1 MAFGA
6 VYRWTRFIRGLNH
19 SPRTDARVRE
29 KKGRG
34 ILGSLVLDGY
44 GRWMSMIV
52 WIIYKTSGIAQEWKT
67 RGHACHLENEFGWI
81 CYEVVTRFV
90 RFNDVILYWRIKRRV
105 FLFCFFEVV
114 WNIIRRKLSHC
125 GTRFSW
131 SNIYGNEILCLA
143 LEFGIRVGDTW
154 PEQRFQG
161 MDCFRGGKFVLVKFA
176 LSDARRCI
184 TSWLKII
191 ISRES
196 FRWDARKGDENAQ
209 FFDKMRFV
217 LFAWID

>member
-1 MAFGA
+1 MEDGC
-6 VYRWTRFIRGLNH
+6 RWSCELFIKRVESRKSGKHGDMRVISRMNSDEFVTKLLRGSYDLTMLHYIEGLN
-19 SPRTDARVRE
+19 
-29 KKGRG
+29 GG
-34 ILGSLVLDGY
+34 
-44 GRWMSMIV
+44 
-52 WIIYKTSGIAQEWKT
+52 
-67 RGHACHLENEFGWI
+67 F
-81 CYEVVTRFV
+81 F
-90 RFNDVILYWRIKRRV
+90 
-105 FLFCFFEVV
+105 FCFFEVV

-209 FFDKMRFV
+209 FFDKIRFV
-217 LFAWID
+217 LFASWID